1 VELWPGDSTTE
12 MVVMVTHGID
22 EAILLSDKIVVMS
35 NPPGPSI
42 VDIIDVEIPRLRDR
56 VSLADSPE
64 YKAVQARLMVLLQRD
79 EIRDSAAA

>member
-1 VELWPGDSTTE
+1 

-42 VDIIDVEIPRLRDR
+42 VDIIDVETPACVIAFRWPT
-56 VSLADSPE
+56 
-64 YKAVQARLMVLLQRD
+64 ARNTR
-79 EIRDSAAA
+79 RCRHG